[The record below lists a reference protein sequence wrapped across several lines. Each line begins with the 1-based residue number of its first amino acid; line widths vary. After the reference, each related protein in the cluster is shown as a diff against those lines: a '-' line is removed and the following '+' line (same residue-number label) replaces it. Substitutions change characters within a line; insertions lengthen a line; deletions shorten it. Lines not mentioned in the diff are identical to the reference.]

1 MNNLAYM
8 GQDGQ
13 TVVPKVEEL
22 LSKELGTSGPIP
34 SSVEVEGGG
43 VSAGSV
49 LRDLGASV
57 FGGNVTPLFTIHFQ
71 LTQPRAAQ
79 LDVHML
85 RKGLGCVGG
94 PLAYAAGLSK
104 AIPGD
109 VAMADDGRFTGDAGA
124 ADRLNANKDL
134 RKKCEAF
141 AVKKGGLAGSEMEIP
156 RTLKIVSRD
165 GAAQLIAV
173 TLPKS
178 KSMGFSASL
187 GAKEFLELASA
198 VDSAL

>member
-109 VAMADDGRFTGDAGA
+109 V
-124 ADRLNANKDL
+124 
-134 RKKCEAF
+134 
-141 AVKKGGLAGSEMEIP
+141 
-156 RTLKIVSRD
+156 
-165 GAAQLIAV
+165 
-173 TLPKS
+173 
-178 KSMGFSASL
+178 
-187 GAKEFLELASA
+187 
-198 VDSAL
+198 